1 MNIETV
7 LADLAALP
15 PNAQEEAADFIAFLR
30 ARHGASA
37 PAGPEATADAAAFC
51 GLWRD
56 REDMADATAWVAAQ
70 RRSAGVHGHNESW
83 RY

>member
-15 PNAQEEAADFIAFLR
+15 PQAQEEAADFIAFLR
-30 ARHGASA
+30 ARHATPA
-37 PAGPEATADAAAFC
+37 PAGSCIAADAAAFC

-56 REDMADATAWVAAQ
+56 RSDMADATAWVTAL
-70 RRSAGVHGHNESW
+70 RRQEW
-83 RY
+83 TR

>member
-1 MNIETV
+1 MNMEKV

-15 PNAQEEAADFIAFLR
+15 PQAMEEAADFIAFLR

-56 REDMADATAWVAAQ
+56 RADLSDAAAWVDGL
-70 RRSAGVHGHNESW
+70 RRDEW
-83 RY
+83 RR

>member
-15 PNAQEEAADFIAFLR
+15 PQAQEEAADFIAFLR
-30 ARHGASA
+30 ARNAA
-37 PAGPEATADAAAFC
+37 PAPAAPDATEDATDDAAAFC

-56 REDMADATAWVAAQ
+56 RADMADAAAWVTAL
-70 RRSAGVHGHNESW
+70 RRQEW
-83 RY
+83 TR

>member
-15 PNAQEEAADFIAFLR
+15 PKAQEEAADFIAFLR
-30 ARHGASA
+30 ARHAA
-37 PAGPEATADAAAFC
+37 PGSAGPDAAADADAFC

-56 REDMADATAWVAAQ
+56 RADMADAAAWVGAL
-70 RRSAGVHGHNESW
+70 RRQE
-83 RY
+83 RKR

>member
-15 PNAQEEAADFIAFLR
+15 PQAQEEAADFIAFLR
-30 ARHGASA
+30 ARHVA
-37 PAGPEATADAAAFC
+37 PAPTDPDAAANATPFC

-56 REDMADATAWVAAQ
+56 RADMADPAAWVDALRLQ
-70 RRSAGVHGHNESW
+70 EWKR
-83 RY
+83 